1 MPKNNNVKE
10 ITFASISAS
19 PVLLPTN
26 EGFSLYLITGDT
38 SFTEAT
44 EHLVISPSGAVTQ
57 GMEYRIAIPGN
68 VTIGTFG
75 IEIFG
80 RVLTVSEGAN
90 PIIISCIYNGTIW
103 NVHVIS

>member
-1 MPKNNNVKE
+1 MPKNNNTKE
-10 ITFASISAS
+10 ISFASIAS
-19 PVLLPTN
+19 NPLLLPTN
-26 EGFSLYLITGDT
+26 EGFSLYLITGNADY
-38 SFTEAT
+38 SEAT
-44 EHLVISPSGAVTQ
+44 EHLVISPDGGVVQ
-57 GMEYRIAIPGN
+57 GMEYRIVIPGN

-75 IEIFG
+75 IEVFG

>member
-10 ITFASISAS
+10 ISLTSINAS
-19 PVLLPTN
+19 PVLLPTD
-26 EGFSLYLITGDT
+26 EGFSLYLLTGDT
-38 SFTEAT
+38 DLTEAT
-44 EHLVISPSGAVTQ
+44 EHLVISPSGAVVQ
-57 GMEYRIAIPGN
+57 GMEYRIVIPGN

-75 IEIFG
+75 IEVFG

-90 PIIISCIYNGTIW
+90 PIIISCIHNGTIW

>member
-10 ITFASISAS
+10 ISFASIVSN
-19 PVLLPTN
+19 PLLLPTN
-26 EGFSLYLITGDT
+26 EGFSLYLITGDADLDET
-38 SFTEAT
+38 T
-44 EHLVISPSGAVTQ
+44 EHLVISPSGAVVQ

-68 VTIGTFG
+68 ITIGTFG
-75 IEIFG
+75 IEVFG

-90 PIIISCIYNGTIW
+90 PIVISCIYNGTIW

>member
-10 ITFASISAS
+10 ISFDSMNSN

-26 EGFSLYLITGDT
+26 EGFSLYLITGDAT
-38 SFTEAT
+38 LNETT
-44 EHLVISPSGAVTQ
+44 EHLVISPSGSVVQ

-75 IEIFG
+75 IEVFG

-103 NVHVIS
+103 NVHVAS

>member
-1 MPKNNNVKE
+1 MPKNNNIKE
-10 ITFASISAS
+10 ISFDSIQTN
-19 PVLLPTN
+19 PLLLPTN
-26 EGFSLYLITGDT
+26 EGVGLYLITGDT
-38 SFTEAT
+38 SLVETT
-44 EHLVISPSGAVTQ
+44 EHLVISPDGGVVQ
-57 GMEYRIAIPGN
+57 GMEYRIVIPGN

-75 IEIFG
+75 IEVFG